1 MQPQTISAM
10 KRRIGHQ
17 LLDLLGGLPLFA
29 TAPLYRHWHLRWG
42 ATDDEVV
49 APLPGDAIVSQASL
63 NATRAITIDAPPERV
78 WPWIVQMGY
87 RRAGFYTYDLVDNG
101 GYPSAECVLPEYQ
114 HPAIGDWAFPMNGFF
129 GVRLPVSE
137 TTAFKVAAF
146 ETNRW
151 LLWEK
156 PGSTWVWALKPLP
169 GGRTRLLSR
178 QKAHYPE
185 VFTLLLMEFGD
196 PPMVRRVLKGIK
208 ARAERIDT
216 ASVVVAANGANKEV
230 NS

>member
-1 MQPQTISAM
+1 MQPQPIAAT

-42 ATDDEVV
+42 ATDEEVL
-49 APLPGDAIVSQASL
+49 ASMPGDAIVPRASL

-156 PGSTWVWALKPLP
+156 PGSTWAWVLKPLP

-185 VFTLLLMEFGD
+185 LFTLLLMEFGD
-196 PPMVRRVLKGIK
+196 PPMARRVLKGIK
-208 ARAERIDT
+208 TRAEWMDT
-216 ASVVVAANGANKEV
+216 ASVAVAANSAEKEV
-230 NS
+230 KG